1 MFLQRFI
8 KPRIL
13 QKPYNLIFVKNVS
26 GVETNF
32 PEEDV
37 RNFKILYD
45 KYDCMEK
52 NSLDRWEF
60 NNFVRGTMGRRLG
73 AVDLHR
79 IFLFID
85 KNKDALIQFEE
96 ILDHFEKRLVPQPES
111 DVKQAFSIFDKDK
124 NNRLTLYETRMA
136 LLYLGEDYGN
146 LNVRGIFIGLDQ
158 DNDGEINFGDF
169 KKLLEN
175 LKESHCRPT
184 KQCK

>member
-79 IFLFID
+79 IFALID
-85 KNKDALIQFEE
+85 KNHDDLIQFDE
-96 ILDHFEKRLVPQPES
+96 ILGHFERRLKSQKES
-111 DVKQAFSIFDKDK
+111 DIRRAFSIFDKD
-124 NNRLTLYETRMA
+124 NDGRMTLFETRLA
-136 LLYLGEDYGN
+136 LLFLGEDYGN
-146 LNVRGIFIGLDQ
+146 PRVRSVFIELDQ

-175 LKESHCRPT
+175 PERKRP
-184 KQCK
+184 